1 MFNHFRQTTTRGQRV
16 RIACALM
23 GVFSVVFAAPSAVIL
38 GIAGKWLLNE
48 DASTITVNVTTPA
61 LVASLCI
68 LTVAAAI
75 VWVLA
80 AFIKRNDN
88 PGPDGW
94 GRPIISR
101 SEAVQHTDLVW
112 AIRRVWETEY
122 IHEGQ
127 TVHFT
132 TLRDVL
138 GHTGVKVTATRIRSE
153 LQARGC
159 EASRESIKEG
169 ELRRLFERIGDE
181 PEPETVR
188 DGGID
193 RIRCLS

>member
-23 GVFSVVFAAPSAVIL
+23 GVFGVIFAVPSAAMLAVV
-38 GIAGKWLLNE
+38 GKWLLNE
-48 DASTITVNVTTPA
+48 DASTITISVTPPS
-61 LVASLCI
+61 LIASFCI
-68 LTVAAAI
+68 LTVAAAV

-80 AFIKRNDN
+80 TFIKRNDN

-101 SEAVQHTDLVW
+101 SEAVAHTDLVW

-122 IHEGQ
+122 IQEGQ

-138 GHTGVKVTATRIRSE
+138 GHTGIKVTATQIRSE
-153 LQARGC
+153 LQMRGC
-159 EASRESIKEG
+159 EASRESVKEG

-181 PEPETVR
+181 PEPETVEMVEATES
-188 DGGID
+188 DA
-193 RIRCLS
+193 